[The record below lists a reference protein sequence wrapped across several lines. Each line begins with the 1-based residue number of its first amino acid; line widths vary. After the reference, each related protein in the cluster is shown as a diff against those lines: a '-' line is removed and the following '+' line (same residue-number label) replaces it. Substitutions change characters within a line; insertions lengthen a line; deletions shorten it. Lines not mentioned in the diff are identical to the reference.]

1 MQVGKHKDI
10 MKHTTRKFSLNLGR
24 LFLLTVAVLAP
35 TAAAEAQSYS
45 ITDLGGLPGATA
57 TVAWG
62 INDNGTVAGWSGT
75 AALNTGFIW
84 SGGVMKN
91 IGSLPGGNPGSGLFA
106 INGLGQAVGVA
117 NPGNIQGLLQTQG
130 ILYRNNTMLTIDTSA
145 SSLYAHYIT
154 DTGVIVGDYLKG
166 GGSSGTII
174 PAFWTEDPT
183 KPGRFRRT
191 DLVPVAGDTAAY
203 ANAANQSLIIV
214 GTTAS
219 QFRGNQGCIWNN
231 DAKHTPST
239 LAPVPGDQ
247 TAVAEGV
254 NNLGAACGFSWF
266 GTYRT
271 NAVVW
276 SADASHT
283 PTALPLLPGTTHG
296 WARAINNLGQVIGY
310 GGDASGAGGTLQTTG
325 ATPVI
330 WLNGQIYTLQS
341 VLDAS
346 GAGWSNVEGVA
357 INNAGQIAGNGI
369 HNGVPSGFIMTPN
382 VGP

>member
-1 MQVGKHKDI
+1 MKRVGG
-10 MKHTTRKFSLNLGR
+10 FYG
-24 LFLLTVAVLAP
+24 LLACAMALAAAP
-35 TAAAEAQSYS
+35 TKAQAQSYS
-45 ITDLGGLPGATA
+45 ITDLGGLPGATG

-62 INDNGTVAGWSGT
+62 INDFGTVVGWSGGSG
-75 AALNTGFIW
+75 LNFGFIW
-84 SGGVMKN
+84 NNGVMKN

-106 INGLGQAVGVA
+106 VNGLGQAVGVA
-117 NPGNIQGLLQTQG
+117 NPGSFNGNLSTQG
-130 ILYRNNTMLTIDTSA
+130 ILYRNNTMTTIDTSA
-145 SSLYAHYIT
+145 NSLFAHYIT
-154 DTGVIVGDYLKG
+154 DTGVIVGDYLKNS
-166 GGSSGTII
+166 SSGTLI
-174 PAFWTEDPT
+174 PASWTEDPS

-191 DLVPVAGDTAAY
+191 DLLPVSGDFAAY

-219 QFRGNQGCIWNN
+219 QARGNQACVWNN
-231 DAKHTPST
+231 DPKHTPIA
-239 LAPVPGDQ
+239 LAPGLADQ

-254 NNLGAACGFSWF
+254 NNLGAACGFSWL
-266 GTYRT
+266 GIYRT
-271 NAVVW
+271 TPIVW

-283 PTALPLLPGTTHG
+283 PTALPWLPGTTHA

-346 GAGWSNVEGVA
+346 GAGWTNVEGVA

-369 HNGVPSGFIMTPN
+369 HNGVPSAFIMTPN
-382 VGP
+382 VGL